1 MTYFSQRTLWPEAE
15 TDGSAECPFDLTE
28 TNPTRVGLVEPERMA
43 ALIKGVVAY
52 DPTSFGAPSARLAVQ
67 DYSRRRGHALDA
79 ERVVLSASTSEA
91 YSWLFKLLAD
101 PGDVLLVPEPSYPLF
116 DCLAKLEGVRLAP
129 YALRK
134 EDHFRLDVPELFR
147 RVADETAVRG
157 IIVVA
162 PNNPTGTVLH
172 EEDAALLEQGAR
184 ERALPLIVDE
194 VFADYLDVP
203 AAMRARLRTS
213 FASSNIALTFVMSG
227 LSKVACCPGAKL
239 AWTIVNGPEPWR
251 TVALERLGVVADTF
265 LSVGSPV
272 QAALPQLLVQ
282 SDAVHVELN
291 ARLSLNRASLNR
303 ACEQTHGAVRVLP
316 SHGGWSAI
324 LELPRVV
331 TEAEWQARFSAVGV
345 KVSSGALFDIP
356 GGRSL
361 VLSLIVEP
369 ALFREAM
376 QRMVDAI
383 LPLLT

>member
-1 MTYFSQRTLWPEAE
+1 MTYFSQRTCWPEAE
-15 TDGSAECPFDLTE
+15 PDRSAECPFDLTE
-28 TNPTRVGLVEPERMA
+28 TNPTRVGLVEPERIA
-43 ALIKGVVAY
+43 ALIQGVVAY
-52 DPTSFGAPSARLAVQ
+52 DPSSFGAPSARLAVS
-67 DYSRRRGHALDA
+67 DYYRRRGHALDA

-101 PGDVLLVPEPSYPLF
+101 PGDVLMVPEPSYPLF

-134 EDHFRLDVPELFR
+134 EDHFRLDVTELFR
-147 RVADETAVRG
+147 RVADEPAVRG

-184 ERALPLIVDE
+184 ERGLPLIVDE

-203 AAMRARLRTS
+203 AAMRSRLRSS
-213 FASSNIALTFVMSG
+213 FASSNTALTFVMSG

-239 AWTIVNGPEPWR
+239 AWTIVNGPAPWR
-251 TVALERLGVVADTF
+251 TVALERLSVVADTF
-265 LSVGSPV
+265 LSVGSAV
-272 QAALPQLLVQ
+272 QAALPQLLAQ

-291 ARLSLNRASLNR
+291 ARLAVNRASLNR
-303 ACEQTHGAVRVLP
+303 ACEQTQGAVRVLP

-324 LELPRVV
+324 LELPRIV
-331 TEAEWQARFSAVGV
+331 TEAEWQARFSAEGV

-369 ALFREAM
+369 TLFREAM
-376 QRMVDAI
+376 QRMVAAI

>member
-15 TDGSAECPFDLTE
+15 TDGSSACPFDLTE

-52 DPTSFGAPSARLAVQ
+52 DPSSFGAPSARLAVQ
-67 DYSRRRGHALDA
+67 DYYRRRGHALDA

-213 FASSNIALTFVMSG
+213 FASSNTTLTFVMSG

>member
-1 MTYFSQRTLWPEAE
+1 MTYFSQRTFWPEAE

-52 DPTSFGAPSARLAVQ
+52 DPSSFGAPSARRAVQ
-67 DYSRRRGHALDA
+67 DYYQRRGHSLDA

-172 EEDAALLEQGAR
+172 EEDAVLLEQGAR

-213 FASSNIALTFVMSG
+213 FASSNTTLTFVMSG

-239 AWTIVNGPEPWR
+239 AWTIVNGPDPWR

-303 ACEQTHGAVRVLP
+303 ACEQTQGAVRVLP

-324 LELPRVV
+324 LELPRIM
-331 TEAEWQARFSAVGV
+331 TEAEWQALFSAVGV
-345 KVSSGALFDIP
+345 NVSSGALFDIP

-369 ALFREAM
+369 ALFREGM